1 MAKVVRFF
9 SYFYSPC
16 IGGGEVILQHQAEEL
31 ALKGW
36 EVHVHTTPYTNL
48 NLSTQVEPG
57 SSKEHGV
64 HVHRRRSFVLPF
76 HNPFEKDAVT
86 PAFARDVLAHAD
98 LFVCVGFPSVHLD
111 LLLVQA
117 LARGIPLVVQN
128 YITADFL
135 DEILKGVGGRNK
147 KVRSRYWR
155 TLTRRQLALAQLV
168 IADSPSAGRALK
180 SKLGLKNVEVHI
192 GMAVDPREFQRSPAD
207 GAAVRSR
214 LGLGASP
221 VILAPSRLSRQKGAD
236 LLLQA
241 IGPLLTG
248 PDRVG
253 ADWRLVIAGPVNEP
267 EFAAEVR
274 ALAEPLGDRVVFT
287 QLARPEL
294 CALMLESEIVALPSR
309 GETVGGVIFEGMYAS
324 ALAIVSDAVEAARDT
339 YLRDGENGLL
349 VPANDVAALRAAL
362 RRGMETDTSAM
373 RAAGRAMVEREY
385 TWGKSVDRLV
395 TLYAGLVS
403 GVAAGRGA

>member
-57 SSKEHGV
+57 STMEHGV
-64 HVHRRRSFVLPF
+64 HVHRRRSFALPF

-98 LFVCVGFPSVHLD
+98 LFVCVGFPSLHLD
-111 LLLVQA
+111 LLLAQA

-135 DEILKGVGGRNK
+135 TEILAGVGGRNK
-147 KVRSRYWR
+147 RVRSQYWR
-155 TLTRRQLALAQLV
+155 TWTRRQLRLAQLV
-168 IADSPSAGRALK
+168 LADSPSAGRALAVE
-180 SKLGLKNVEVHI
+180 LGLRNVHVHI
-192 GMAVDPREFQRSPAD
+192 GMAVDPREFQISPGE

-214 LGLGASP
+214 LGLGASRL
-221 VILAPSRLSRQKGAD
+221 VLAPSRLSRQKGAD

-241 IGPLLTG
+241 IGPLLLG
-248 PDRVG
+248 PQRVDG
-253 ADWRLVIAGPVNEP
+253 DWRVVIAGPVNEP
-267 EFAAEVR
+267 EFAVEVR
-274 ALAEPLGDRVVFT
+274 SLAEPLGDRIVFT
-287 QLARPEL
+287 QLGRAEL
-294 CALMLESEIVALPSR
+294 CALMLESDIVALPSR
-309 GETVGGVIFEGMYAS
+309 GETVGGVIFEGMYAG

-349 VPANDVAALRAAL
+349 VPADDVLALRAAL

-373 RAAGRAMVEREY
+373 RAAGRAMVEGEY
-385 TWGKSVDRLV
+385 TWAKSVDRLV
-395 TLYAGLVS
+395 TLYGNLV
-403 GVAAGRGA
+403 AGRGR